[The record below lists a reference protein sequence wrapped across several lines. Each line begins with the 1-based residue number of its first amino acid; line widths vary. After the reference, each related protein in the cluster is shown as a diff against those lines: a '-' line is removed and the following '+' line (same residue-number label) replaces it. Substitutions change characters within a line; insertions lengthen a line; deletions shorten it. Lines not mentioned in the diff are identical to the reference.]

1 MMLGLLPSAAG
12 HGSMARTFVTAFAL
26 PFLALLAACPSDR
39 PPIECVDN
47 TSCGL
52 AAEGECRVN
61 PETGH
66 QFCAYPDGECPSG
79 YRWSDY
85 DVEEPISGECYA
97 PSPIDAGTDGAPPDG
112 AIQARFDV
120 GYVSEWVVGG
130 EPQTMTEY
138 EWIRIVNMGSAPL
151 DLTTGRV
158 TNIAVSDDRFPI
170 TATWQ
175 TVTTVLDPGKA
186 AGRLSTRASPVI
198 VSNGLV
204 SEPAQDAVEGL
215 LQFRVASFPPSGAW
229 FGVQVEIT
237 IEIGNARATLPLVV
251 GNSGTNPT
259 PMATQGAR
267 VSSVPVP

>member
-1 MMLGLLPSAAG
+1 MNKDFGTLATPCGRKGLAAI
-12 HGSMARTFVTAFAL
+12 V
-26 PFLALLAACPSDR
+26 ALLAACTGGR

-52 AAEGECRVN
+52 APDGECRVN
-61 PETGH
+61 NQTGN
-66 QFCAYPDGECPSG
+66 QFCAYPDQECASG
-79 YRWSDY
+79 FRWSDY

-97 PSPIDAGTDGAPPDG
+97 PAAIDGGVDGPMSDG
-112 AIQARFDV
+112 SVQARFDV
-120 GYVSEWVVGG
+120 GYVSEWTIGG

-138 EWIRIVNMGSAPL
+138 EWIRVVNMGSAPL
-151 DLTTGRV
+151 DLTGGRV
-158 TNIAVSDDRFPI
+158 TNVAISDNRFTI

-175 TVTTVLDPGKA
+175 TVTTVLNPGNS

-204 SEPAQDAVEGL
+204 PEPAQDAVEGL
-215 LQFRVASFPPSGAW
+215 LQFRIASFPPSGAW
-229 FGVQVEIT
+229 FGVQVEIA

-251 GNSGTNPT
+251 GQSGTNTT
-259 PMATQGAR
+259 PMATMGAR